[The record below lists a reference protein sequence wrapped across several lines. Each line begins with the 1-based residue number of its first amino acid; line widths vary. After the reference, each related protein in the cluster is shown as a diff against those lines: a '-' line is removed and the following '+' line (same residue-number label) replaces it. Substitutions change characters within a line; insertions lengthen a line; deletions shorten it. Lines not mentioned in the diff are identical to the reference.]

1 MNPSK
6 LFPLFVAALC
16 ITAIGVSATTM
27 ESSVSTEPDEE
38 IDTYEMLPIG
48 QGDAHS
54 LQKQMEGEE
63 DTGGGGNPE
72 KQSSSSSSS
81 QSAASE
87 DKQSTG
93 MGATPPSLLDRLL
106 ALLLSLLRFLLAVAV
121 LGALV
126 AGLYRYRERILRALW
141 ALLQP
146 NDDAADIEYE
156 ERAWPDGSPSNAVE
170 RAWLTLVRRV
180 DPERPSIMTPSE
192 CADAA
197 KRAGMESAPV
207 ETITGAFERVE
218 YGGVPPDEEAE
229 RVEEA
234 LQRLGGGRGGIGS
247 RLRGGRGGRGAV
259 GGDD

>member
-1 MNPSK
+1 MNPSR
-6 LFPLFVAALC
+6 LFPLFVAVLC

-27 ESSVSTEPDEE
+27 ESSVSTDPDEE
-38 IDTYEMLPIG
+38 IDTYELLPIG
-48 QGDAHS
+48 QGDAHA

-63 DTGGGGNPE
+63 ETGGGGGDPE
-72 KQSSSSSSS
+72 SQSSSSSSS
-81 QSAASE
+81 ESAAADDQE
-87 DKQSTG
+87 STG
-93 MGATPPSLLDRLL
+93 MGASPPSLLDLL
-106 ALLLSLLRFLLAVAV
+106 LDLLLSVLRFLLAVAV
-121 LGALV
+121 LGALGAV
-126 AGLYRYRERILRALW
+126 LYRYRDRIVDAIW

-146 NDDAADIEYE
+146 NDDAADIDYE
-156 ERAWPDGSPSNAVE
+156 ERSWPDGSPSNAVE

-197 KRAGMESAPV
+197 ERAGLESAPV

-234 LQRLGGGRGGIGS
+234 LQRLGGRRRGGIGS
-247 RLRGGRGGRGAV
+247 RLRGGRGTG